1 MTKGTLFFPVI
12 KNINISRTYP
22 ATEPCATGL
31 STGAIVGIVIGCLA
45 GVGLIAVA
53 VYFLACKGSSDDED
67 EGTYQAGREAP
78 AREAP
83 AREVS
88 NLFGTSYNI
97 TSNQFIMPDLTAGH
111 RQ

>member
-1 MTKGTLFFPVI
+1 MQVI
-12 KNINISRTYP
+12 QNMNIFRTYP

-53 VYFLACKGSSDDED
+53 VYFLACKGSSNDED
-67 EGTYQAGREAP
+67 EGTYQAGAP
-78 AREAP
+78 TT
-83 AREVS
+83 REVS

-97 TSNQFIMPDLTAGH
+97 TSNQFVMPDLTAGH

>member
-78 AREAP
+78 ARE
-83 AREVS
+83 VS